1 MATIR
6 VLITD
11 NHSMLR
17 RGLRAACESADD
29 IEVVGEAEN
38 GEQAVTL
45 ARQLSPDVVLMDLNM
60 PVMDGAEATRKILAQ
75 NPKVA
80 VVVLSMFEEDEQ
92 VLRAIHSGARGYL
105 LKSKTDDTLLIQ
117 GIYAVVAGGML
128 IDPEITTRL
137 LQSSA
142 GVPARSQPSP
152 FGASPSNLNQLTDSE
167 AEILKLVAQGEEN
180 KQIAAHLNLSEKTVA
195 NRLSVIYE
203 KIQVSNRVQ
212 AALYALNNGLIESP
226 KKNV

>member
-1 MATIR
+1 MSTIR

-38 GEQAVTL
+38 GEQAVAL
-45 ARQLSPDVVLMDLNM
+45 ARDLSPDVILMDLNM
-60 PVMDGAEATRKILAQ
+60 PLMDGAEATRRILAH
-75 NPKVA
+75 NAKIA

-92 VLRAIHSGARGYL
+92 VLRAIQSGARGYL
-105 LKSKTDDTLLIQ
+105 LKSKTDDALLIQ

-137 LQSSA
+137 LNASH
-142 GVPARSQPSP
+142 GVPAHSTPPSP
-152 FGASPSNLNQLTDSE
+152 VIRDDQLTPSE
-167 AEILKLVAQGEEN
+167 VELLRRVAHGDEN
-180 KQIAAHLNLSEKTVA
+180 KQIAETLSLSEKTVA
-195 NRLSVIYE
+195 NRLSLIYE
-203 KIQVSNRVQ
+203 KIRVTNRVQ
-212 AALYALNNGLIESP
+212 ATLYALQHKLVEVPRQG
-226 KKNV
+226 